1 VKKKTS
7 MTETSSFITNLSF
20 DEAYAVHI
28 LRMKT
33 DESKIYYSGKKWPIS
48 SPKPRI
54 KKSP

>member
-1 VKKKTS
+1 